1 MAYEQI
7 ESIHLLNSIEQ
18 LHLGIEI
25 PSDYSLCFMT
35 GGEYGYL
42 RVFQGIYQSKEN
54 TYQIKELMK
63 STNDNELYYS
73 TPQQESNDEKV
84 STLPNLYS
92 IKHLFVYFDEVQ
104 DKISTFAI
112 TNDNMIKQYH
122 MNHQSLPYIGSIVGY
137 NDDIID
143 ICYIGQDMNHV
154 AVVSNVNY
162 VFFFR
167 QFFDFF
173 RFEYWI

>member
-1 MAYEQI
+1 
-7 ESIHLLNSIEQ
+7 
-18 LHLGIEI
+18 
-25 PSDYSLCFMT
+25 MT

-137 NDDIID
+137 YDDIID

-162 VFFFR
+162 VFFFSI
-167 QFFDFF
+167 FF
-173 RFEYWI
+173 RFFLDSNIGFDNLFLYLLIWSHLHRSGCQM